1 MIASGSKSTVRL
13 AASEEVAMLLL
24 KAGAMLP
31 LPLHV
36 GVVMPSHQ
44 VSGSMGMH
52 RRATLRTLMGTTW
65 GPLQVE
71 ATQAVVVVRIGE
83 EVVGAP
89 IRNGIGALRLSALRS
104 KSLPNVVGAQVGGA
118 VDLT

>member
-1 MIASGSKSTVRL
+1 MIASGSKSTVQL
-13 AASEEVAMLLL
+13 AASEEVVMLLL
-24 KAGAMLP
+24 KVGAMLP

-71 ATQAVVVVRIGE
+71 VE

-118 VDLT
+118 VDLI

>member
-1 MIASGSKSTVRL
+1 MIASGSESTVRL

-24 KAGAMLP
+24 KVGAKLP

-36 GVVMPSHQ
+36 RVAMPSHQ
-44 VSGSMGMH
+44 VSGLIGMH
-52 RRATLRTLMGTTW
+52 RREILRTLMGTAR
-65 GPLQVE
+65 GPLLAE
-71 ATQAVVVVRIGE
+71 ATQAVVVAGIGV

-89 IRNGIGALRLSALRS
+89 NETGRGALRLSALRS
-104 KSLPNVVGAQVGGA
+104 KSLPNMVGAQVGGA